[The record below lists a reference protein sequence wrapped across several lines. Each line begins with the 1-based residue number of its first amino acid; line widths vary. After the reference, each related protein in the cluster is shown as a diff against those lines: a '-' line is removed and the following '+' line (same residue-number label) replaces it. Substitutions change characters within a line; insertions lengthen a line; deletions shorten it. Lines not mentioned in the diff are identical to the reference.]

1 MQTPY
6 VCQEVPDIWVSS
18 DHKNKNYI
26 RMKRYFVFLGLACL
40 TFLPALSQQD
50 QQGAQL
56 KREITLYN
64 PYKPS
69 LQEVEKKSFLPLID
83 DTVTFTPDF
92 TYEINTTAF
101 SPDYS
106 ITPLKA
112 ATLHPDPL
120 TKLYKSYINAGFGS
134 YVTPLAEISIS
145 NERSKK
151 GAIGFYG
158 RHYSSGGKLVLEN
171 LEKVYAGYMDNDASL
186 YGKKF
191 FRKNYLAGSLDL
203 IQKTRYAYGYDPAIS
218 DYMADKDSVRLGL
231 LDFGGELSFASLNLD
246 SAEFSYDFSA
256 GYDHL
261 INTVPGDDRF
271 SQGHLALGG
280 SMARLFEGFYAGA
293 EVSFDNYSFT
303 DTVKQKSRYVF
314 SASPFIKK
322 STDQWNFNLGAT
334 IALERDLVSS
344 AKLHLY
350 PDVSFGFS
358 IVPEYLRFFTALN
371 GKLEVNDPLTVAA
384 MNPFVVP
391 DGSLFKMP
399 NTSHSL
405 VVSAGLKGNSGIGGT
420 WLISGS
426 YSIINNMLFFENV
439 VHPDTASVIQRGNFF
454 MPAPDDV
461 DLLTLHAEMGGEITE
476 RLSFNTSAGYYKYTM
491 TGNLFP
497 WNKPSWDGKLEL
509 RYNLRDKIIA
519 GAGLTLLGKRK
530 FGVMESPTGW
540 ETLTPVTIEAPVHG
554 NLNLGAEYRYTKI
567 LSFWA
572 KINNISLRRYNE
584 WAFYPSQRFLVMAGF
599 TYSL

>member
-1 MQTPY
+1 
-6 VCQEVPDIWVSS
+6 
-18 DHKNKNYI
+18 
-26 RMKRYFVFLGLACL
+26 MKRYIVLPGLLIL
-40 TFLPALSQQD
+40 TLLPALSQQEK
-50 QQGAQL
+50 QGAQL

-69 LQEVEKKSFLPLID
+69 LQDAEKKSFLPEIND
-83 DTVTFTPDF
+83 SVAFNPDF
-92 TYEINTTAF
+92 TYEINTTPF
-101 SPDYS
+101 SPEYN

-120 TKLYKSYINAGFGS
+120 PKLYKSYIKAGFGS

-158 RHYSSGGKLVLEN
+158 RHYSSSGRLVLEN
-171 LEKVYAGYMDNDASL
+171 LEDVYAGYADNDASL
-186 YGKKF
+186 YGKRF
-191 FRKNYLAGSLDL
+191 FRKNYIAGSLDL
-203 IQKTRYAYGYDPAIS
+203 VRKTRYAYGYDPAIT
-218 DYMADKDSVRLGL
+218 DYVAEKDSVRLGL
-231 LDFGGELSFASLNLD
+231 LDFGGRVSFSSLNLD
-246 SAEFSYDFSA
+246 SAEFSYDFNA

-261 INTVPGDDRF
+261 INTVPGDSSF
-271 SQGHLALGG
+271 IQGHLAFDG

-293 EVSFDNYSFT
+293 AIAFDNYSFT
-303 DTVKQKSRYVF
+303 DTTSHKSRYAF
-314 SASPFIKK
+314 SVSPFIKK
-322 STDQWNFNLGAT
+322 STDQWNFNLGAR
-334 IALERDLVSS
+334 IVLERDIVSS
-344 AKLHLY
+344 SKLHLY

-371 GKLEVNDPLTVAA
+371 GRLELNDALTVAA

-391 DGSLFKMP
+391 DGSMYRVP

-405 VVSAGLKGNSGIGGT
+405 VISAGLKGNSGIGGT
-420 WLISGS
+420 WLVSGS
-426 YSIINNMLFFENV
+426 YSMINNLLFFANV
-439 VHPDTASVIQRGNFF
+439 IHPDTASVIQRGNFF
-454 MPAPDDV
+454 MPVPDDV
-461 DLLTLHAEMGGEITE
+461 DLLTLRGEMGGEITD
-476 RLSFNTSAGYYKYTM
+476 RLSFNASAAYYKYTM

-497 WNKPSWDGKLEL
+497 WNKPSWDGKLDL
-509 RYNLRDKIIA
+509 KYNLRDKIIA
-519 GAGLTLLGKRK
+519 GAGLTLQGKRK
-530 FGVMESPTGW
+530 LGLMESTTGW
-540 ETLTPVTIEAPVHG
+540 LTLAPETIDAPVHA

-572 KINNISLRRYNE
+572 KINNITLHRYNE

>member
-1 MQTPY
+1 M
-6 VCQEVPDIWVSS
+6 
-18 DHKNKNYI
+18 
-26 RMKRYFVFLGLACL
+26 VFLGLFSL
-40 TFLPALSQQD
+40 PFLPAVAQQE

-69 LQEVEKKSFLPLID
+69 LQDVEKLSFLPGIND
-83 DTVTFTPDF
+83 SVAFTPDF
-92 TYEINTTAF
+92 TYEINTTPF
-101 SPDYS
+101 SPDFN

-120 TKLYKSYINAGFGS
+120 TKLYKSYIKAGFGS

-171 LEKVYAGYMDNDASL
+171 LESVYAGYVDNDASL
-186 YGKKF
+186 YGKRF
-191 FRKNYLAGSLDL
+191 FRKNYIAGSLDL
-203 IQKTRYAYGYDPAIS
+203 IRKKRYAYGYDPAITG
-218 DYMADKDSVRLGL
+218 YVADKDSIRLGL
-231 LDFGGELSFASLNLD
+231 LDFGGELSFSSLNLD
-246 SAEFSYDFSA
+246 SAEFSYDFRA

-261 INTVPGDDRF
+261 INTVPGDNSF
-271 SQGHLALGG
+271 SQGHLALYGTM
-280 SMARLFEGFYAGA
+280 SRLFEGFYAGA
-293 EVSFDNYSFT
+293 GLAFDNYSFA
-303 DTVKQKSRYVF
+303 DTVSHKPRYVF
-314 SASPFIKK
+314 AASPFIKK
-322 STDQWNFNLGAT
+322 STDQWNFNLGAH
-334 IALERDLVSS
+334 IVLERDLVSS

-358 IVPEYLRFFTALN
+358 IVPEYLRFFTSLD
-371 GKLEVNDPLTVAA
+371 GRLEINDPLTVATI
-384 MNPFVVP
+384 NPFVVP
-391 DGSLFKMP
+391 DGSLFRVP

-405 VVSAGLKGNSGIGGT
+405 VITAGLKGNSGIGGT
-420 WLISGS
+420 WLVSGS
-426 YSIINNMLFFENV
+426 YSMINSMLFFTNV
-439 VHPDTASVIQRGNFF
+439 VHPDTASVVMRGNFF

-461 DLLTLHAEMGGEITE
+461 DLLTLHGEMGGEIND
-476 RLSFNTSAGYYKYTM
+476 RLSFNASAGYYKYTT
-491 TGNLFP
+491 TGNLFA

-509 RYNLRDKIIA
+509 NYNLRDKIIA

-530 FGVMESPTGW
+530 LGFMESPTGW
-540 ETLTPVTIEAPVHG
+540 NTMAPVAIDAPVHV

-572 KINNISLRRYNE
+572 KINNISLLRYNE